1 MLIEN
6 AAEHIERILLWGL
19 VGTVLLS
26 TLLAGSQGLGLTRL
40 SLSFLV
46 GTMFSGNRHRAAVI
60 GFLIYLVG
68 GWVFA
73 LLYYL
78 IMADLGI
85 ATWWFGALFGLVHAL
100 FLLAVVLPLL
110 PHLHPRM
117 ATEYDGP
124 TATRRLEPPGFMGLN
139 YGYRTP
145 LTTILG
151 HMAYGAILGA
161 AYSLNAGV

>member
-1 MLIEN
+1 MLIGS
-6 AAEHIERILLWGL
+6 AAQHIELILLWGL
-19 VGTVLLS
+19 VGTVVLS

-46 GTMFSGNRHRAAVI
+46 GSMFSGDRHRAAVI
-60 GFLIYLVG
+60 GFAVYLVG

-73 LLYYL
+73 LIYFLL
-78 IMADLGI
+78 MAHVAV
-85 ATWWFGALFGLVHAL
+85 ATWWFGALLGLLHGSFVL
-100 FLLAVVLPLL
+100 IVILPLL
-110 PHLHPRM
+110 PSLHPRM

-124 TATRRLEPPGFMGLN
+124 TATRRLEPPGFLGLN

-151 HMAYGAILGA
+151 HMVYGAILGA
-161 AYSLNAGV
+161 GYSLAT

>member
-1 MLIEN
+1 MLIGV
-6 AAEHIERILLWGL
+6 AAQHIELVLLWGL
-19 VGTVLLS
+19 VGTVALS

-46 GTMFSGNRHRAAVI
+46 GSLFSGDRHRAAVI
-60 GFLIYLVG
+60 GFAVYLVG

-73 LLYYL
+73 LIYFLL
-78 IMADLGI
+78 MAHVAV
-85 ATWWFGALFGLVHAL
+85 ATWWFGALLGLLHGL
-100 FLLAVVLPLL
+100 FVLIVILPLL
-110 PHLHPRM
+110 PSFHPRM

-124 TATRRLEPPGFMGLN
+124 TATRRLEPPGFLGLN

-151 HMAYGAILGA
+151 HMVYGAILGA
-161 AYSLNAGV
+161 GYSLAA